1 MVSKYI
7 YLALLFMNIFVN
19 ICCTFILKPQTLQL
33 DFLMKILPNYHH
45 LKKAVKGGTTPVRN

>member
-1 MVSKYI
+1 
-7 YLALLFMNIFVN
+7 L
-19 ICCTFILKPQTLQL
+19 ILKPQTLQL